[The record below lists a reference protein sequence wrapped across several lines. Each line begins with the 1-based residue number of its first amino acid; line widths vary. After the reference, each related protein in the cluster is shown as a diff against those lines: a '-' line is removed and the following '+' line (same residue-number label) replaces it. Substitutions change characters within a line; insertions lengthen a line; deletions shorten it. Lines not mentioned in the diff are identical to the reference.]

1 MATLCP
7 KCKIGTLKKGEK
19 MVYCT
24 EYKPKKEG
32 NDWINE
38 GTCEFRIMLDQSKVF
53 GKNLTP
59 ADVKTL
65 VEGKKIVNKN
75 KTLLMDL
82 ENKDYFVKIEKDE
95 DEDL

>member
-7 KCKIGTLKKGEK
+7 KCGTGTLKKGEK
-19 MVYCT
+19 MVYCS
-24 EYKPKKEG
+24 EYKPAKVSGEWVNEG
-32 NDWINE
+32 N
-38 GTCEFRIMLDQSKVF
+38 CEFRIMFDQSKIF